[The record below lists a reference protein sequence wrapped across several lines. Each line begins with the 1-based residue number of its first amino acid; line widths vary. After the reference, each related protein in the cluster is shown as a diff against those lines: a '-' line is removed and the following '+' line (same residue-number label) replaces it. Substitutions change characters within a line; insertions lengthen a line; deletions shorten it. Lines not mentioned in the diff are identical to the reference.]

1 MRSEPGCSDR
11 GSVTAEMAV
20 ALPVLVLVV
29 AAAVSAVLVAGARV
43 RASDAARE
51 AARAS
56 ARGDAAAARVLVERS
71 APGSTYSLNRSGPIV
86 IATVRVVVHPLASWL
101 PAVAVTESA
110 VAMAEPTTTAPP

>member
-1 MRSEPGCSDR
+1 
-11 GSVTAEMAV
+11 MAV

-29 AAAVSAVLVAGARV
+29 AVAVSAVLVAGARV

-51 AARAS
+51 AARAD
-56 ARGDAAAARVLVERS
+56 ARDDPAAARELVART
-71 APGSTYSLNRSGPIV
+71 APGATYSVRRSGSVV

-110 VAMAEPTTTAPP
+110 VAMAEPTTTAAP